1 MTSNGTGGNLRRGF
15 AAIRPQLGRA
25 DGAALAAAILCVAA
39 ASTLSALG
47 PVALKL
53 LIDTLSGART
63 PAAGE
68 ALALTPV
75 LLLAAYAG
83 AQGFSRLAGELRMFL
98 FGSAEQSISRKL
110 SRKVFA
116 HVMALPLRFHL
127 QRATGAIA
135 QTLEN
140 GLQGYRLL
148 LQHALFTLLP
158 GLLEIAV
165 MAFILARF
173 FDGIFLA
180 VFAACAGAYI
190 LVFTDGARKVLKA
203 SRALSAARIDANAQL
218 ADGLLNFETVKAFS
232 GEAAVSRRYDA
243 TLAATQGRW
252 RDFYRAR
259 FANGV
264 AIAAVFVAGLAAIL
278 WLAIARVEAGVMTL
292 GDFVLV
298 NAYMLQIVRPLE
310 LLGYGIRDIGQGSAY
325 IERMLDLLDEAPE
338 LAFAETSALSDDPPK
353 PAGITFDAVS
363 FSYIDGR
370 KVLDDLSFEI
380 APGSVTAF
388 VGPSGGG
395 KSSIVRLILRFYEPD
410 AGRILLDGVPV
421 TEFAPP
427 DLRRLIAVVPQD
439 TSLFNA
445 SLAFNIGF
453 PEFEGARAEIERAAS
468 LANLDALIAKL
479 PDGFDTVVGERG
491 LKLSGGEKQRVAI
504 ARASL
509 KRPRVFIAD
518 EATSALDSQTEAEI
532 VENLAIAARGVTT
545 ILIAHRLS
553 SIVKA
558 DDIIVLDSGKIAER
572 GRHDQLLA
580 LGGIYAALWRAQSQ
594 PSTE

>member
-1 MTSNGTGGNLRRGF
+1 METKGEGGILRRGF
-15 AAIRPQLGRA
+15 NAIRPQLDRA
-25 DGAALAAAILCVAA
+25 DITALAAAVVCVAA

-53 LIDTLSGART
+53 LIDTLSGASAPVT
-63 PAAGE
+63 AAG
-68 ALALTPV
+68 LALTPL

-83 AQGFSRLAGELRMFL
+83 AQGFSRLAGELRMLL
-98 FGSAEQSISRKL
+98 FGGAEQSISRKL

-165 MAFILARF
+165 MAFILASF

-180 VFAACAGAYI
+180 VFAACAAAYI

-203 SRALSAARIDANAQL
+203 SRALSSARIDANAQL

-232 GEAAVSRRYDA
+232 GEDAVTRRYDG
-243 TLAATQGRW
+243 TLAAAQGRW
-252 RDFYRAR
+252 RAFYRAR

-264 AIAAVFVAGLAAIL
+264 AIATVFVTGLAAIL
-278 WLAIARVEAGVMTL
+278 WLAVSRVQAGAMTL

-310 LLGYGIRDIGQGSAY
+310 LLGYGIRDIGQGTAY

-338 LAFAETSALSDDPPK
+338 LAFGGA
-353 PAGITFDAVS
+353 PADANPQPARITFENVT
-363 FSYIDGR
+363 FSYLDGR
-370 KVLDDLSFEI
+370 LVLDDLSFDIE
-380 APGSVTAF
+380 PGSVTAL
-388 VGPSGGG
+388 VGSSGGG

-410 AGRILLDGVPV
+410 SGRILLDGVPV
-421 TEFAPP
+421 TDYAPP
-427 DLRRLIAVVPQD
+427 ELRRMIAVVPQD

-453 PEFEGARAEIERAAS
+453 PEYEGAREDIERAAS
-468 LANLDALIAKL
+468 LASLDALIAKL
-479 PDGFDTVVGERG
+479 PEGFDTVVGERG

-509 KRPRVFIAD
+509 KQPRVFIAD
-518 EATSALDSQTEAEI
+518 EATSSLDSRTEAEI
-532 VENLAIAARGVTT
+532 VANLAIAARGVTT

-553 SIVKA
+553 TVVKA
-558 DDIIVLDSGKIAER
+558 DDIIVLDEGRIAER
-572 GRHDQLLA
+572 GRHEDLLA
-580 LGGIYAALWRAQSQ
+580 LGGIYAGLWQAQTDQ
-594 PSTE
+594 K